1 MTSIFTLN
9 QKINQLMFTMDK
21 MQTKITSTVTT
32 TVILTDNNVKIN
44 FKNLSF
50 MTLSLNMTNNISG
63 FTLLN
68 PVINGNYKIFMHS
81 TSPFV
86 LSKSF
91 GANIKNNLKGNT
103 MIYGYWIIN
112 IHYNGSFY
120 FFNFENFT

>member
-21 MQTKITSTVTT
+21 MQTKITSTATT
-32 TVILTDNNVKIN
+32 TLILTDNNVIIN

-50 MTLSLNMTNNISG
+50 MTLSLNMTHNISS

-86 LSKSF
+86 LSKSL

-103 MIYGYWIIN
+103 MIHGYWIIN

-120 FFNFENFT
+120 FFGFENYT

>member
-32 TVILTDNNVKIN
+32 AVILTDNNVKIN
-44 FKNLSF
+44 LKNLSF

-86 LSKSF
+86 LSKSL
-91 GANIKNNLKGNT
+91 GANIKNNLKGNV
-103 MIYGYWIIN
+103 MIHGYWIIN
-112 IHYNGSFY
+112 IHYNGTFY
-120 FFNFENFT
+120 FLDIQNFT

>member
-9 QKINQLMFTMDK
+9 QRINQLMSTMDK
-21 MQTKITSTVTT
+21 LQTKITSTATT
-32 TVILTDNNVKIN
+32 TLILTDNNININ

-50 MTLSLNMTNNISG
+50 MTLSLNMTNNISS

-86 LSKSF
+86 LSKSL
-91 GANIKNNLKGNT
+91 GANIKNNLKGST
-103 MIYGYWIIN
+103 MILGYWIIN
-112 IHYNGSFY
+112 IHYNGTFY
-120 FFNFENFT
+120 FFDFQNFT

>member
-1 MTSIFTLN
+1 MTH
-9 QKINQLMFTMDK
+9 
-21 MQTKITSTVTT
+21 
-32 TVILTDNNVKIN
+32 
-44 FKNLSF
+44 
-50 MTLSLNMTNNISG
+50 NISS

-86 LSKSF
+86 LSKSL

-103 MIYGYWIIN
+103 MIHGYWIIN

-120 FFNFENFT
+120 FLDFQNFT

>member
-9 QKINQLMFTMDK
+9 QKINQLIFTMDK
-21 MQTKITSTVTT
+21 MHTKITSTTT
-32 TVILTDNNVKIN
+32 TPLILTDNNVKIN

-50 MTLSLNMTNNISG
+50 MTLSLNMTQNISA

-86 LSKSF
+86 LSKSL

-103 MIYGYWIIN
+103 MIHGYWIIN

-120 FFNFENFT
+120 FFGF

>member
-21 MQTKITSTVTT
+21 MQTKITSTATT
-32 TVILTDNNVKIN
+32 TLILTDNNVKIN

-50 MTLSLNMTNNISG
+50 MTLSLNMTHNISG

-86 LSKSF
+86 LSKSL

-103 MIYGYWIIN
+103 MIHGYWIIN
-112 IHYNGSFY
+112 IHYNGTFY
-120 FFNFENFT
+120 FFNFDNYT

>member
-21 MQTKITSTVTT
+21 MQTKITSTATT
-32 TVILTDNNVKIN
+32 TLILTDNNVKIN

-50 MTLSLNMTNNISG
+50 VTLSLNMTNNISG

-86 LSKSF
+86 LSKSL

-103 MIYGYWIIN
+103 MIQGYWIIN
-112 IHYNGSFY
+112 IHYNGKFY
-120 FFNFENFT
+120 FLGFENFT